1 MKPEHYLVC
10 RAPICVRDPNPNYK
24 EEALWYPGERVC
36 KIAPYQK
43 FQNKQIEINKLV
55 KKEKFKHLYTSYTA
69 NELETK
75 SI

>member
-10 RAPICVRDPNPNYK
+10 EAAICAGDPNRTFK
-24 EEALWYPGERVC
+24 EEVLWYPGERVC
-36 KIAPYQK
+36 KLAPYQK
-43 FQNKQIEINKLV
+43 FQDKQIEINKLV
-55 KKEKFKHLYTSYTA
+55 KKEKFRHLYTSYTA